1 MMRALI
7 AALALVA
14 SPLHAQ
20 SFDVTA
26 IGVRGGVDDGNLTA
40 WMIAP
45 HGDSKAVMCDA
56 GSLVN
61 GIEAARAKGSLKGS
75 RETILHDD
83 IRGYMISHAHLDH
96 LAGMLIAAPDDSKKP
111 IYVLPSVGQK
121 ILDSYFNW
129 DAWANFTDRG
139 KAPAL
144 GTYKLTDLTPGA
156 TRPIDG
162 TAMTLTAYPLA
173 HGGVESTAF
182 LVESGKASL
191 LCLGDTGPDSLEK
204 QPRLAQ
210 LWQAVAPRVR
220 EHSLKAIIIEV
231 SYASD
236 RPDKLLFG
244 HLTPAYLLRS
254 LHELETA
261 AGGKGSLKGLPII
274 VSHIKP
280 ALSGP
285 DPRVTIMR
293 ELNAGN
299 DLGVRFI
306 LPDQGQRWA
315 F

>member
-1 MMRALI
+1 MIRALI
-7 AALALVA
+7 AGLALIA
-14 SPLHAQ
+14 TPLQAQ

-45 HGDSKAVMCDA
+45 HGDPQAVMCDA

-83 IRGYMISHAHLDH
+83 ILGYMISHAHLDH

-139 KAPAL
+139 KTPAL
-144 GTYKLTDLTPGA
+144 GTYTLTDLTPSA

-162 TAMTLTAYPLA
+162 TAMTMTAYPLA
-173 HGGVESTAF
+173 HGGIESTAF

-204 QPRLAQ
+204 QPRLSQ

-220 EHSLKAIIIEV
+220 ERSLKAIIIEV
-231 SYASD
+231 SYASE

-261 AGGKGSLKGLPII
+261 AGGKGALKGLPIL

-280 ALSGP
+280 TLSGP

-306 LPDQGQRWA
+306 LPDQGQRWS